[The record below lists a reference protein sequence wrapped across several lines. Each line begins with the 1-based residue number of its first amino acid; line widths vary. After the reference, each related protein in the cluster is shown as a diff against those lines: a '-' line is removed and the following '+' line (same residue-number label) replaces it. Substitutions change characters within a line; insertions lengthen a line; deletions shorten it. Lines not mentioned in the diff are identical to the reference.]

1 MIHRII
7 DWSKKEYP
15 LTTRI
20 GGTLL
25 AGLFFIILLPTGLV
39 YFGSALDRSFSCGIY
54 GLGKWPLVVGIPVM
68 SLGGVFAIWSI
79 VAQILNAGGTPLPM
93 MATQELLVSGP
104 FKLCRNPMTFGTILL
119 YLGIGIIAVSPGTLA
134 IVLVLSGLLLL
145 YIKRIEEVELEA
157 RFGEAYR
164 VYKER
169 TPFLVPHTIK
179 DL

>member
-1 MIHRII
+1 
-7 DWSKKEYP
+7 
-15 LTTRI
+15 
-20 GGTLL
+20 
-25 AGLFFIILLPTGLV
+25 
-39 YFGSALDRSFSCGIY
+39 
-54 GLGKWPLVVGIPVM
+54 
-68 SLGGVFAIWSI
+68 
-79 VAQILNAGGTPLPM
+79 
-93 MATQELLVSGP
+93 P